1 MVACSP
7 LLFPVTHLQ
16 FCMGL
21 QGGFLPGSAGPW
33 KGAGWG
39 GAGHPSPRGR
49 PRPLCLPAAAARLSS
64 FNDDDKIIGGYECQ
78 PHSQPWQ
85 VFLTYGNGYRWCGG
99 SLINNRWVISA
110 AHCYLRVHLGEHD
123 VTVEEGTEQH
133 LQVEKVIP
141 HPQYDSGVRFNN
153 DIMLIKLAHPVT
165 FNSYVQPINLSPTCP
180 KAGDSCRVSGWGNL
194 LIYGVKYADTL
205 QCLNLP
211 ILSTNV
217 CQKCYPSRISVN
229 MFCAGY
235 LQGGKDSCQGDSG
248 GPLVCNGE
256 LAGIVSWGSGCALE
270 NKPGVYT
277 TVCNYKEWIEEVLA
291 NN

>member
-1 MVACSP
+1 CAGAANMTGKHSKGR
-7 LLFPVTHLQ
+7 
-16 FCMGL
+16 GL
-21 QGGFLPGSAGPW
+21 TLAGPW

-85 VFLTYGNGYRWCGG
+85 VFLTYGNGYRW
-99 SLINNRWVISA
+99 LP
-110 AHCYLRVHLGEHD
+110 AHAVHLGEHD

-194 LIYGVKYADTL
+194 LIYGGKQLYFKYADTL